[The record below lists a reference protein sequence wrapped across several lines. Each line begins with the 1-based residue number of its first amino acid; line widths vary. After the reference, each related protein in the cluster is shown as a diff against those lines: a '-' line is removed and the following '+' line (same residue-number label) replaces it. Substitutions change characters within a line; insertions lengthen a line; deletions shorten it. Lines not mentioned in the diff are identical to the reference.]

1 MVAKHSLRA
10 SPTDSLKWR
19 IKIQNLQKR
28 IIFNSNNFSI
38 FGDYNINYIIKI
50 FHTFNKISFLFP
62 KHLISRFLI
71 TGNIIKIY
79 IFISHS
85 NHFWGV
91 LQIWRI
97 SHTLLLFP
105 FWRTYWSTKL
115 AQNPQNLHFKESV
128 EDKMAYLKVDNYHLS
143 SIADGL

>member
-1 MVAKHSLRA
+1 MFAKHSLRA

-79 IFISHS
+79 TFISHS
-85 NHFWGV
+85 NIFGEF
-91 LQIWRI
+91 
-97 SHTLLLFP
+97 SKFGEFHTHTHTPTFSIFENLLEHKTCSKSPKSP
-105 FWRTYWSTKL
+105 F
-115 AQNPQNLHFKESV
+115 
-128 EDKMAYLKVDNYHLS
+128 
-143 SIADGL
+143 

>member
-38 FGDYNINYIIKI
+38 FGDYDINYIIKI
-50 FHTFNKISFLFP
+50 FHTFIKISFLFP

-97 SHTLLLFP
+97 SHTLSYFFHFREPIGAQNLPKISILKNLLKIK
-105 FWRTYWSTKL
+105 WRT
-115 AQNPQNLHFKESV
+115 
-128 EDKMAYLKVDNYHLS
+128 
-143 SIADGL
+143 